1 MPVDLPPR
9 NGGVRPDGLGL
20 GLISGLMLAIP
31 LWAGVGAGFITFVLR
46 RPFTPSELWALAIA
60 VAAEV
65 LLLRYAWI
73 RLGWRFG
80 VRHALAWTGRGA
92 AMARRNAPLRR
103 MGLLSVL
110 AVAFLHYYYWDVQTQ
125 IAMLPTVTVFVP
137 VPRVG

>member
-20 GLISGLMLAIP
+20 GLISGLMLAVP
-31 LWAGVGAGFITFVLR
+31 LWAGIGAGFIAFFLR
-46 RPFTPSELWALAIA
+46 RPFAASELWALAIA
-60 VAAEV
+60 GVVEV
-65 LLLRYAWI
+65 LLLRFAWI

-80 VRHALAWTGRGA
+80 LEHTLAWSARGA
-92 AMARRNAPLRR
+92 AAARRTTPLRR
-103 MGLLSVL
+103 TGLLTVL

-137 VPRVG
+137 VPRVS